1 MIEGFLIGIITATS
15 LTAGVFFLRFWRTT
29 HDRLFLGFGAAFT
42 IEGLNR
48 AVSLWFYPSPESDRL
63 LVYGIRF
70 IAFALIL
77 IAIIG
82 KNAGAPRSRH
92 RQDHTIR

>member
-15 LTAGVFFLRFWRTT
+15 LTAGAFFLRFWRTT
-29 HDRLFLGFGAAFT
+29 RDRLFLGFGAAFT

-48 AVSLWFYPSPESDRL
+48 AVSLWLYPSSESDRL
-63 LVYGIRF
+63 LVYGVRF

-77 IAIIG
+77 AAVIG
-82 KNAGAPRSRH
+82 KNSGKRRARSTQEGTTR
-92 RQDHTIR
+92 

>member
-1 MIEGFLIGIITATS
+1 MIEAFLVGVITATS

-29 HDRLFLGFGAAFT
+29 RDRLFLGFGAAFT

-48 AVSLWFYPSPESDRL
+48 AVSLWLYPSPESDRL
-63 LVYGIRF
+63 LVYGVRF

-77 IAIIG
+77 IAIID
-82 KNAGAPRSRH
+82 KNSSGRRSSHH
-92 RQDHTIR
+92 RPIR

>member
-1 MIEGFLIGIITATS
+1 MIEAFLIGIITATS

-29 HDRLFLGFGAAFT
+29 RDRLFLGFGAAFT
-42 IEGLNR
+42 IEGFNR
-48 AVSLWFYPSPESDRL
+48 ALSLWLYPSSESDRL

-77 IAIIG
+77 VAIIG
-82 KNAGAPRSRH
+82 KNSDGRRSSHH
-92 RQDHTIR
+92 RPDR